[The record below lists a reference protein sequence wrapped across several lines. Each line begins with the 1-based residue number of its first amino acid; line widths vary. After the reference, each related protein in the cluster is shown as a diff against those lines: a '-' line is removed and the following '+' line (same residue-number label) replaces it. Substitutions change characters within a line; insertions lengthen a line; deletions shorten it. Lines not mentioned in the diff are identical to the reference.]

1 MAEILKGCKDCQALT
16 ELNKCPHCGGKISS
30 DWSGYLV
37 IIDHTRSRI
46 AKKMSVNFNGKF
58 ALKVR

>member
-1 MAEILKGCKDCQALT
+1 MVEILKGCKECQALT

-30 DWSGYLV
+30 DWSGYFV

-46 AKKMSVNFNGKF
+46 AKKMAINFNGKF